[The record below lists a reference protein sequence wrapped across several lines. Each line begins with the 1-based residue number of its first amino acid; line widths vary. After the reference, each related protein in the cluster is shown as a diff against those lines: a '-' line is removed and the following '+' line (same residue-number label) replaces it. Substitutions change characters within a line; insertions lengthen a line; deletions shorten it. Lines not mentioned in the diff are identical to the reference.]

1 MGQNQ
6 ARPGAY
12 PAYGPCGQQQ
22 WVNISIPIP
31 VQQCQIPGLI
41 WMKQFVLNTGL
52 VLKTV
57 TLKFYFNNG
66 ASSEQQKNAGSKRM
80 RSMIV
85 NFQKIL
91 FLHQVCLEN

>member
-31 VQQCQIPGLI
+31 VQQCQIPVPVPI
-41 WMKQFVLNTGL
+41 QVPVPVPVPVYVPCQPRPRCQTICH
-52 VLKTV
+52 T
-57 TLKFYFNNG
+57 TRTCFYYY
-66 ASSEQQKNAGSKRM
+66 
-80 RSMIV
+80 
-85 NFQKIL
+85 
-91 FLHQVCLEN
+91 

>member
-22 WVNISIPIP
+22 WVNVSIPIP

-41 WMKQFVLNTGL
+41 
-52 VLKTV
+52 
-57 TLKFYFNNG
+57 
-66 ASSEQQKNAGSKRM
+66 
-80 RSMIV
+80 
-85 NFQKIL
+85 
-91 FLHQVCLEN
+91 